1 MKKILIVT
9 CRFDEDRNG
18 GSRPWRVPQAMA
30 AAYLAGGFNPQLC
43 EIRLYSEL
51 YSGPLLD
58 LDLLRWPDML
68 VLSGLQVDFDRFLH
82 LTAYA
87 RTLNPNVIVV
97 AGGSLVEVLPVL
109 SRRFFDYCCRGPVE
123 EIQNVIR
130 DAFGPDHVA
139 ETFMPRYDL
148 AYWTKGVGFVES
160 SRYCNFH
167 CNFCT
172 MSIENNSYTSFDLET
187 VRRQILSTGRK
198 HIFFLDNNFYGNNV
212 HQFESKLEMLKEMK
226 RCGELRSWGAELT
239 ADFFMKPR
247 NLELARESG
256 CVALFCGVE
265 SFDDDC
271 LASFEKRQNL
281 TNQVDLIRRCLE
293 AGILFLYGIIVD
305 PTRRSV
311 KSLQAEFEFIL
322 NNDEITLP
330 SYFTMPVPLLG
341 TPFFFEYLNKGA
353 ILPRTRVRDLDGTT
367 LSLRPLD
374 DLGAVAEFW
383 SRLLRWEG
391 YKKQLIMRTIRFLR
405 RYRYSLDWLARAVN
419 VGNSATQLLPRYRN
433 RRRTFVSTSECL
445 DPVYEP
451 ICSVPS
457 KFQKYFDPV
466 YVTDEAGLLNPDLEE
481 LREPSA
487 IRSLRTIPATLRD
500 DDAGIKAVS
509 ARY

>member
-30 AAYLAGGFNPQLC
+30 AAYLAGHFNPRLC

-51 YSGPLLD
+51 YSGPLVD

-97 AGGSLVEVLPVL
+97 AGGSLVEVLPVF
-109 SRRFFDYCCRGPVE
+109 SRKFFDYCCRGPVE
-123 EIQNVIR
+123 EIQHVIR
-130 DAFGPDHVA
+130 DVFGSDHVA
-139 ETFMPRYDL
+139 ETFTPRYDL
-148 AYWTKGVGFVES
+148 AYWSKGVGLVES

-172 MSIENNSYTSFDLET
+172 MSIGNNSYTNFDLEA
-187 VRRQILSTGRK
+187 VRRQILSTKRK

-212 HQFESKLEMLKEMK
+212 HQFESKLEMLAEMK

-247 NLELARESG
+247 NLELARASG

-265 SFDDDC
+265 SFDVDS
-271 LASFEKRQNL
+271 LASFDKRQNM
-281 TNQVDLIRRCLE
+281 TDQVDLIRRCLE
-293 AGILFLYGIIVD
+293 AGILFLYGIIID
-305 PTRRSV
+305 PTRRSLA
-311 KSLQAEFEFIL
+311 SLQAEFEFIL

-330 SYFTMPVPLLG
+330 SYFTLPIPLPG
-341 TPFFFEYLNKGA
+341 TPLFFEYLNQRA

-367 LSLRPLD
+367 LSLRPMD
-374 DLGAVAEFW
+374 DLESFAEFW
-383 SRLLRWEG
+383 SKLLRWKG
-391 YKKQLIMRTIRFLR
+391 CRRKIVARTVRFVK
-405 RYRYSLDWLARAVN
+405 RYRHSLDVRACGVA
-419 VGNSATQLLPRYRN
+419 VGNSAMQLLPKYRN
-433 RRRTFVSTSECL
+433 RKRSFVSTSECL

-451 ICSVPS
+451 LCPVPS
-457 KFQKYFDPV
+457 KFQKYFEPV
-466 YVTDEAGLLNPDLEE
+466 YVTDETGMLNPELEE
-481 LREPSA
+481 LRQWSA
-487 IRSLRTIPATLRD
+487 PEEVTAGAVRRARSFRN
-500 DDAGIKAVS
+500 S
-509 ARY
+509 S

>member
-18 GSRPWRVPQAMA
+18 GARPWRVPQAMA
-30 AAYLAGGFNPQLC
+30 AAYLAGGFNPKLC

-51 YSGPLLD
+51 YSGPLVD
-58 LDLLRWPDML
+58 LNLLRWPDML

-87 RTLNPNVIVV
+87 RTLNPKVIVV
-97 AGGSLVEVLPVL
+97 AGGSLIEVLPVF
-109 SRRFFDYCCRGPVE
+109 SRQFFDYCCPGPVE
-123 EIQNVIR
+123 EIRAVIR
-130 DAFGPDHVA
+130 DAFGADHVS
-139 ETFMPRYDL
+139 ETFAPRYDL
-148 AYWTKGVGFVES
+148 AYWSKGVGLVES

-167 CNFCT
+167 CTFCT
-172 MSIENNSYTSFDLET
+172 MSIGNNSYTNFDLRE
-187 VRRQILSTGRK
+187 VRQQILSTGRK

-256 CVALFCGVE
+256 CVSLFCGVE
-265 SFDDDC
+265 SFDTDS
-271 LASFEKRQNL
+271 LASFDKRQNM
-281 TNQVDLIRRCLE
+281 TDQVDLIRRCLE

-305 PTRRSV
+305 PTRRSL
-311 KSLQAEFEFIL
+311 KSLQAQFEFIL

-330 SYFTMPVPLLG
+330 SYFTLPIPLLG
-341 TPFFFEYLNKGA
+341 TPLFFEYLNERA

-374 DLGAVAEFW
+374 DLAGVVEFW
-383 SRLLRWEG
+383 SKLLRLEG
-391 YKKQLIMRTIRFLR
+391 CKRKIVTRTVRFLR
-405 RYRYSLDWLARAVN
+405 RYRHSLDWLACSVS

-451 ICSVPS
+451 LCSVS
-457 KFQKYFDPV
+457 SMFKKYFEPV
-466 YVTDEAGLLNPDLEE
+466 YVTDEAGMLNPELEE
-481 LREPSA
+481 LTEPSA
-487 IRSLRTIPATLRD
+487 VAPGQIQSKNVLWTVDPLLPRSVL
-500 DDAGIKAVS
+500 
-509 ARY
+509 

>member
-30 AAYLAGGFNPQLC
+30 AAYLAGGFNPKLC
-43 EIRLYSEL
+43 EVRLYSEL
-51 YSGPLLD
+51 YCGPLVN

-87 RTLNPNVIVV
+87 RTLNPKVILV
-97 AGGSLVEVLPVL
+97 AGGSLVEVLPRF
-109 SRRFFDYCCRGPVE
+109 SRKFFDYCCGGPVE

-130 DAFGPDHVA
+130 DAFGADHVS

-148 AYWTKGVGFVES
+148 AYWSKGVGLVES

-172 MSIENNSYTSFDLET
+172 MSIGNNSYTNYELED
-187 VRRQILSTGRK
+187 VRQQILSTKRK

-239 ADFFMKPR
+239 ADFFMKQR

-256 CVALFCGVE
+256 CVSLFCGVE
-265 SFDDDC
+265 SFDVDS
-271 LASFEKRQNL
+271 LASFEKRQNM
-281 TNQVDLIRRCLE
+281 TDQVELIRRCLE
-293 AGILFLYGIIVD
+293 AGILFLYGIIMD
-305 PTRRSV
+305 PTRRSLE
-311 KSLQAEFEFIL
+311 SLRSEFEFIL

-330 SYFTMPVPLLG
+330 SYFTLPIPLVG
-341 TPFFFEYLNKGA
+341 TPLFFECLNAGA

-374 DLGAVAEFW
+374 DLSPVADFW

-391 YKKQLIMRTIRFLR
+391 CRQKIVTRTIRFLR
-405 RYRYSLDWLARAVN
+405 RYRGALGWLGCGVSL
-419 VGNSATQLLPRYRN
+419 GNSATQLLPKYRN
-433 RRRTFVSTSECL
+433 R
-445 DPVYEP
+445 
-451 ICSVPS
+451 
-457 KFQKYFDPV
+457 
-466 YVTDEAGLLNPDLEE
+466 
-481 LREPSA
+481 
-487 IRSLRTIPATLRD
+487 
-500 DDAGIKAVS
+500 
-509 ARY
+509 

>member
-1 MKKILIVT
+1 MKKVLIVT
-9 CRFDEDRNG
+9 CRFDEDRKG

-30 AAYLAGGFNPQLC
+30 GAFVAGGFNPRLC

-51 YSGPLLD
+51 YSGPLAD

-97 AGGSLVEVLPVL
+97 AGGSLVDVLPMF
-109 SRRFFDYCCRGPVE
+109 SRRFFDYCCGGPVE
-123 EIQNVIR
+123 EIQDVIR
-130 DAFGPDHVA
+130 DAFGADHVA
-139 ETFMPRYDL
+139 ETFTPRYDL
-148 AYWTKGVGFVES
+148 AYWSRGVGLVES

-172 MSIENNSYTSFDLET
+172 MSIGNHSYVNFDVQE
-187 VRRQILSTGRK
+187 VRRQILSTRRK
-198 HIFFLDNNFYGNNV
+198 NIFFLDNNFYGNNL
-212 HQFESKLEMLKEMK
+212 HQFESKLEMLTEMK
-226 RCGELRSWGAELT
+226 RRGELRSWGAELT

-256 CVALFCGVE
+256 CTALFCGVE
-265 SFDDDC
+265 SFDSES
-271 LASFEKRQNL
+271 LASFEKRQNM
-281 TNQVDLIRRCLE
+281 TDQVELIRRCLE

-305 PTRRSV
+305 PTRRSI

-330 SYFTMPVPLLG
+330 SYFTLPIPLLG
-341 TPFFFEYLNKGA
+341 TPLFFEYLNARA

-374 DLGAVAEFW
+374 DLGRVAEFW
-383 SRLLRWEG
+383 SRLLRWEDC
-391 YKKQLIMRTIRFLR
+391 KRKMAARTVRFLR
-405 RYRYSLDWLARAVN
+405 RYRHSLDWRACSVS
-419 VGNSATQLLPRYRN
+419 VGNSVTQLLPRYRN
-433 RRRTFVSTSECL
+433 RKRTFVSTTECL

-451 ICSVPS
+451 LCSVPAR
-457 KFQKYFDPV
+457 FEQYFKPV
-466 YVTDEAGLLNPDLEE
+466 YVTDEEGRLNRDLEE
-481 LREPSA
+481 VLMRSA
-487 IRSLRTIPATLRD
+487 KQVTA
-500 DDAGIKAVS
+500 
-509 ARY
+509 